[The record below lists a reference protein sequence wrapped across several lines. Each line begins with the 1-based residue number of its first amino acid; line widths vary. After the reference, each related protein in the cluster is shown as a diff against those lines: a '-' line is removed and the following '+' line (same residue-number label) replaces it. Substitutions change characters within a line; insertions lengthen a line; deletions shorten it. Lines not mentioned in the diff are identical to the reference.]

1 MILLVDILNLF
12 LLMGLSHI
20 FYYNFKVKLQDNMK
34 IVDILKAFV
43 TTDYTKNTLLAIGI
57 DTS

>member
-1 MILLVDILNLF
+1 MVDIVNLF
-12 LLMGLSHI
+12 LFVTLSLI
-20 FYYNFKVKLQDNMK
+20 FYYNFKVKLEDNMK